1 MTEPAAPRELVSA
14 SGEVTVRG
22 QSYQVTFTV
31 PAGPV
36 ALSDMLPLYHGL
48 AEMMI
53 SASVQDAQSQGRA
66 VSCRPGCAACC
77 RQLIPVTQTEAR
89 RIARL
94 VDAMEEPR
102 RSEILERFRAVR
114 EKAERAGLVDRLQR
128 IAGADEATLRALA
141 IDYFRNANIDCPFL
155 ENERCSFYGE
165 RPLRCREYLVT
176 SAPENC
182 RAFRLEA
189 VEPVR
194 PAVSVARLL
203 NIVETGDAD
212 ALPSMLAL
220 PFALDWAREHPEPPA
235 TMTGPEHVAE
245 ILDRLRGTAP
255 EKEKPRS

>member
-1 MTEPAAPRELVSA
+1 MTDPAAPRNLVSA

-22 QSYQVTFTV
+22 QSYRVTFSV
-31 PAGPV
+31 PAEPV
-36 ALSDMLPLYHGL
+36 ALSEMLPLYHGL

-66 VSCRPGCAACC
+66 VSCRQGCAACC

-89 RIARL
+89 RIAGL

-102 RSEILERFRAVR
+102 RSEILVRFRAAL
-114 EKAERAGLVDRLQR
+114 EKAERAGLVGRMER
-128 IAGADEATLRALA
+128 IAGADEPTLRALA
-141 IDYFRNANIDCPFL
+141 IDFQSANIDCPFL

-176 SAPENC
+176 SAPEHC
-182 RAFRLEA
+182 FAFRLEA
-189 VEPVR
+189 LEPIR

-203 NIVETGDAD
+203 NIVETGDA
-212 ALPSMLAL
+212 AAPPSMLAL
-220 PFALDWAREHPEPPA
+220 LFAPDWAREHPEPPA

-245 ILDRLRGTAP
+245 ILDRLRGATP